1 MNSAAVT
8 LTRHIIENENRNH
21 NTTGELS
28 RLLVQIGFAA
38 KIIARE
44 VGRAALVG
52 KLGLVGEKNAT
63 GDAQK
68 KLDVFA
74 NETVIDAFAETG
86 LVAGILSEELDEV
99 REVAS
104 STAARYLLCTD
115 PLDGSANTDIN
126 GVLGTIFGIY
136 RCSPKLKGGGLTGQ
150 MLRRGSEQVAAG
162 YVMYG
167 TSTLLVYSCG
177 HGVHGFTLERDLG
190 EFLLSHENIR
200 CPHRG
205 HSYSANLG
213 HYHEWALGIREYV
226 DYLLVSDPASGRPYA
241 SRYSGAL
248 VADVHRSLVEGGVYF
263 YPADSKHPQGKLRLL
278 YECAPLAFVVEQAG
292 GKARTHREGVLD
304 VRAESIHQRIPLVIG
319 SLEDVEEYDR
329 LACGLR
335 ARDSLDV
342 FR

>member
-1 MNSAAVT
+1 M
-8 LTRHIIENENRNH
+8 
-21 NTTGELS
+21 
-28 RLLVQIGFAA
+28 LVQIGFAA

-86 LVAGILSEELDEV
+86 LVAGIVSEELDQV
-99 REVAS
+99 REGTS
-104 STAARYLLCTD
+104 GTAAKYLLCID
-115 PLDGSANTDIN
+115 PLDGSSNTDIN

-136 RCSPKLKGGGLTGQ
+136 RCSPNLKGGITGQ
-150 MLRRGSEQVAAG
+150 MLRTGSEQVAAG

-177 HGVHGFTLERDLG
+177 HGVHGFTLDRDLG

-200 CPHRG
+200 CPRRG
-205 HSYSANLG
+205 HHYSANLG
-213 HYHEWALGIREYV
+213 HYHEWTPGVRRYV
-226 DYLLVSDPASGRPYA
+226 DYLLVSDSASGRRYA
-241 SRYSGAL
+241 LRYSGAL
-248 VADVHRSLVEGGVYF
+248 VADVHRSLLEGGVYF
-263 YPADSKHPQGKLRLL
+263 YPADSKHPEGKLRLL

-292 GKARTHREGVLD
+292 GKARTDAASVLEVRVASEG
-304 VRAESIHQRIPLVIG
+304 
-319 SLEDVEEYDR
+319 
-329 LACGLR
+329 
-335 ARDSLDV
+335 
-342 FR
+342 

>member
-1 MNSAAVT
+1 MNSTAVT
-8 LTRHIIENENRNH
+8 LTRHIIEDEYRHH

-52 KLGLVGEKNAT
+52 KLGLVGEKNPT
-63 GDAQK
+63 GDTQK

-74 NETVIDAFAETG
+74 NETVIEAFAETG
-86 LVAGILSEELDEV
+86 LVAGILSEELDQV
-99 REVAS
+99 REVTS
-104 STAARYLLCTD
+104 GTAARYLLCID
-115 PLDGSANTDIN
+115 PLDGSSNTDIN
-126 GVLGTIFGIY
+126 GALGTIFGVY
-136 RCSPKLKGGGLTGQ
+136 RCSPDLKGGLTGQ

-177 HGVHGFTLERDLG
+177 HGVHGFTLDRDLG

-200 CPHRG
+200 CPRRG

-213 HYHEWALGIREYV
+213 HYHEWSAGVRQYA
-226 DYLLVSDPASGRPYA
+226 DRLLLSDPDSGSSYS

-248 VADVHRSLVEGGVYF
+248 AADLHRCLLEGGVYF
-263 YPADSKHPQGKLRLL
+263 YPADAKHPEGKLRLL

-292 GKARTHREGVLD
+292 GRASTGVARVLD
-304 VRAESIHQRIPLVIG
+304 VRTESIHQRGPLAIG
-319 SLEDVEEYDR
+319 SLDDVAEYER
-329 LACGLR
+329 FSS
-335 ARDSLDV
+335 SLDAIGT
-342 FR
+342 R